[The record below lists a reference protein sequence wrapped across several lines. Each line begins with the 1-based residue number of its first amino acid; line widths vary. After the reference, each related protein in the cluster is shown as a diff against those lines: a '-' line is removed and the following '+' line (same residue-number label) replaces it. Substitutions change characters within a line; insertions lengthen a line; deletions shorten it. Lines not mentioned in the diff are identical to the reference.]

1 MAITAVFFDFIGTTI
16 FEKNNDVVISCFQ
29 NAFGDFG
36 IDVDKEILKQHRGK
50 NKEEMIAEVLKSEKK
65 DVTQRRKILEAFK
78 KHFTNNLGQFHE
90 NKDLTQVM
98 AHLREKK
105 VKVGVGTGLPRDVMQ
120 VLLEHFA
127 WERFSFDYIST
138 SEDIGKSRPNPEMI
152 IDMMVKLHLNNFQFL
167 KVGDT
172 VADIQEGKNA
182 NVMTAALLSGTQ
194 PEGML
199 RGEKPDYV
207 FKELRELIHIV

>member
-16 FEKNNDVVISCFQ
+16 LEKSNDVVISCFE
-29 NAFGDFG
+29 NAFADAGVK
-36 IDVDKEILKQHRGK
+36 VDKEVLKQHRGK

-65 DVTQRRKILEAFK
+65 DLKLQSKILAAFK
-78 KHFTNNLGQFHE
+78 KHFTNNLGQFQE
-90 NKDLTQVM
+90 NKDLNATM
-98 AHLREKK
+98 AHLRSKK

-120 VLLEHFA
+120 VLLEHFG

-152 IDMMVKLHLNNFQFL
+152 IDMMVKLHLNNYQFL

-182 NVMTAALLSGTQ
+182 NVMTAVLLSGTQ
-194 PEGML
+194 PEPML
-199 RGEKPDYV
+199 RKESPDYV
-207 FKELRELIHIV
+207 LKNLGELLTIV

>member
-16 FEKNNDVVISCFQ
+16 LEKNNDVVIACFQ
-29 NAFGDFG
+29 NAFADHG
-36 IDVDKEILKQHRGK
+36 IKVDKDVLKQHRGK
-50 NKEEMIAEVLKSEKK
+50 NKEEMIAEVLKLENK
-65 DVTQRRKILEAFK
+65 DVKLQSKILAAFK
-78 KHFTNNLGQFHE
+78 KHFTNNLGQFQE
-90 NKDLTQVM
+90 NKDLDAVM
-98 AHLREKK
+98 SHLRSKK
-105 VKVGVGTGLPRDVMQ
+105 AKVGVGTGLPRDVMQ
-120 VLLEHFA
+120 VLLEHFG

-138 SEDIGKSRPNPEMI
+138 SDDIGKSRPNPEMI

-194 PEGML
+194 NESVL
-199 RGEKPDYV
+199 RKENPDFV
-207 FKELRELIHIV
+207 LKSLGELIQIV